1 MHHLSCLLALSL
13 GFGRRLLS
21 LGSGVGGLLLGHP
34 SLMLLLKPCDGLSDK
49 LWWRWSHVG
58 TRPVEHFERV
68 LRGLGGWRHAT
79 VRGEVREGS
88 ERQNSMLRYLIRQAL
103 EFDET
108 HSEVTIGHHRS
119 SEVIIGHHRSS

>member
-1 MHHLSCLLALSL
+1 M
-13 GFGRRLLS
+13 
-21 LGSGVGGLLLGHP
+21 LGHP

-58 TRPVEHFERV
+58 PRPVEHFERV

-88 ERQNSMLRYLIRQAL
+88 ERQDSMLRYLIRQAL

-108 HSEVTIGHHRS
+108 HSEVIRGHHRPS
-119 SEVIIGHHRSS
+119 